1 MEKKGRWKRKEDGKE
16 GKMEQ
21 KGLISFLNFLL
32 FWY

>member
-16 GKMEQ
+16 RVK